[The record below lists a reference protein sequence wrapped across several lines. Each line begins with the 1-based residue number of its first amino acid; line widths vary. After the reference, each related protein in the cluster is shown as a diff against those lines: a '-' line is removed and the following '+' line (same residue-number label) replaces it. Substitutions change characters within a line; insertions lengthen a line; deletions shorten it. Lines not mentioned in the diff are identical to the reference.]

1 MTLPLTKQFTC
12 ANKHRI
18 NLVPIS
24 NVMPINSISAAN
36 LDYLSDVCFGDE
48 LWNDIASYSNDSNI
62 QVSIHPQTSEFY
74 AVYHT
79 SANEAYVVRV
89 DKVPLNEDT
98 PVAAVDAGAQS
109 VSEAETIDMLRQSY
123 IVGRLTLEDEL
134 NNEHAQLKHCKG
146 NTTMEATARQR
157 IKQASDRLRRLN
169 DDIDNFEQEHG
180 AL

>member
-12 ANKHRI
+12 GSSHRI

-36 LDYLSDVCFGDE
+36 LDYLSDVCFGDD
-48 LWNDIASYSNDSNI
+48 LWHDIVNYSNDSNI

-74 AVYHT
+74 AVYNT
-79 SANEAYVVRV
+79 SSNEAYVIRV

-98 PVAAVDAGAQS
+98 PLPSPAPTQVEDTVHL
-109 VSEAETIDMLRQSY
+109 LRESY
-123 IVGRLTLEDEL
+123 IVGR
-134 NNEHAQLKHCKG
+134 AQLESALKNERDQLRHCQG
-146 NTTMEATARQR
+146 DTAMEATARQR

-169 DDIDNFEQEHG
+169 ADIDNFEQEHG